1 MAKQQ
6 SSVSE
11 LERTGLREP
20 PRYVVH
26 ILNDD
31 FTTMDFVV
39 KVLMEVF
46 FKSEAEAQ
54 SIMLSVHHKGKGRV
68 GVYSYD
74 MAVSKVRRATQ
85 MARDEGFPLRF
96 TYTPD

>member
-6 SSVSE
+6 SSVNE
-11 LERTGLREP
+11 RERTGLREP

-46 FKSEAEAQ
+46 FKTRTEAEA
-54 SIMLSVHHKGKGRV
+54 IMLSVHHKGKGRV

-74 MAVSKVRRATQ
+74 MAVSKVKRAMQ
-85 MARDEGFPLRF
+85 MARDEGFPLSL